1 MSNTNRWLILMKKT
15 NTAVVDE
22 VPEGWDT
29 IKEVARKTKYSASQ
43 AQKKMNDLI
52 EVGAAE
58 VKQFRIA
65 LNNNTSRFV
74 AHYRIIDEE
83 ENK

>member
-1 MSNTNRWLILMKKT
+1 
-15 NTAVVDE
+15 
-22 VPEGWDT
+22 
-29 IKEVARKTKYSASQ
+29 
-43 AQKKMNDLI
+43 MNDLI